1 MNKCVLQFWEES
13 EKGWGIRPDG
23 CTIHLNER
31 FRDSY
36 ISKIY
41 SNRSNKSIPK
51 EYDRPVGN
59 PIECF
64 ISDSLYEK
72 VDQIGTIRLMEQEK
86 NNLIKM
92 EEIIMKK

>member
-23 CTIHLNER
+23 CTIHLNEK

-41 SNRSNKSIPK
+41 SNRSNKSTPK

-59 PIECF
+59 SIECF